1 MTKLPSQHQFIVDL
15 LRGPL
20 DVRRQH
26 QYDAYTD
33 ILPAKL
39 GIGKYL

>member
-1 MTKLPSQHQFIVDL
+1 MTKLPSQHQRSVDL

-26 QYDAYTD
+26 RHDAYTD

>member
-1 MTKLPSQHQFIVDL
+1 MTKLPSQHQLIVDL

-26 QYDAYTD
+26 RYDAYTN

-39 GIGKYL
+39 GIGEYL

>member
-1 MTKLPSQHQFIVDL
+1 MTKLPSQHQLIVDL

-20 DVRRQH
+20 DMRRQY
-26 QYDAYTD
+26 QYDAYTN

-39 GIGKYL
+39 GIGEYL